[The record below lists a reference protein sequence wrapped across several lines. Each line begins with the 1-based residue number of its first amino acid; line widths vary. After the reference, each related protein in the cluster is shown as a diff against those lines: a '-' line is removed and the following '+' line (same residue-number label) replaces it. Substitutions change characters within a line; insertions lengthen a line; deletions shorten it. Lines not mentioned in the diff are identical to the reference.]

1 MADAPIEYEGTWD
14 EIAAHA
20 PDLMGRRLRLTV
32 LDTEPVADS
41 SELPRLERRLQA
53 LASPHP
59 PEEWSRLPPDLTDRL
74 DDYLYG
80 DAGQ

>member
-53 LASPHP
+53 LASRIP